1 MGKNDCKLTK
11 EQNKKLNY
19 ILFVNFYYS
28 ISLVRLQWK
37 TIYITDSRGQ
47 EKEVVVR
54 AAARQW
60 LH

>member
-37 TIYITDSRGQ
+37 PSMAAVRPIRIY
-47 EKEVVVR
+47 
-54 AAARQW
+54 
-60 LH
+60 